1 MQMDIYDRVK
11 FVRKQKHLT
20 QEEFAKGL
28 GLTRIVISNIELK
41 KVEPKENFLDFVC
54 KIYNVNRDWLYSEI
68 GEPFVPVNDS
78 EKIATFIGSLVSNDG
93 DEFQKRMISLLA
105 DLTPEEWKLL
115 ERMAER
121 LTKKEEGSA

>member
-1 MQMDIYDRVK
+1 MDIYDRVK

-78 EKIATFIGSLVSNDG
+78 EKIATFIGSLVSTDG

>member
-1 MQMDIYDRVK
+1 MDIYDRVK

>member
-1 MQMDIYDRVK
+1 MDIYDRVK
-11 FVRKQKHLT
+11 FVRKQNHLT

-54 KIYNVNRDWLYSEI
+54 KIYNVNRDWLYSGV
-68 GEPFVPVNDS
+68 GEPFKEIDDAQ
-78 EKIATFIGSLVSNDG
+78 KIAAFIGSLVADDG
-93 DEFQKRMISLLA
+93 DPFKRRMVSLLA

>member
-1 MQMDIYDRVK
+1 MDIYDRVK
-11 FVRKQKHLT
+11 FVRKQNHLT

-54 KIYNVNRDWLYSEI
+54 KIYNVNRDWLYGGV
-68 GEPFVPVNDS
+68 GEPFKEIDDAQ
-78 EKIATFIGSLVSNDG
+78 KIAAFIGSLVADDG
-93 DEFQKRMISLLA
+93 DPFKRRMVSLLA

>member
-1 MQMDIYDRVK
+1 MDIYDRVK

-78 EKIATFIGSLVSNDG
+78 EKIAAW
-93 DEFQKRMISLLA
+93 FQTTVTNFKNA
-105 DLTPEEWKLL
+105 
-115 ERMAER
+115 
-121 LTKKEEGSA
+121 